1 MGVAFGLGAALAW
14 GLSDYVAARASRAI
28 GATRVVLGMHLVATA
43 LLALIVAASGTLEH
57 LRWSDVP
64 FFALVGVLGWGSYLA
79 FYRALAIGPISI
91 ASPIVSGYAA
101 VTVVLAV
108 IVLGESL
115 SGWQTVAVGLSFAGV
130 VGASAD
136 IRGMRLEGRMGLLG
150 IALAIAA
157 MLLIGG
163 FVFGVAYHADRLGWL
178 VPILLGRGF
187 ATVFLTSQ
195 AVATGA
201 WRIPLRRS
209 VLAAVG
215 ALALIDTMGYVLF
228 NVGVRH
234 ADTAVVGAAS
244 APYAVIPIVA
254 GIVLFH
260 ERPTRIQWIGVGL
273 VIVGLVLLGLVS

>member
-1 MGVAFGLGAALAW
+1 MGVAFGLGSALSW
-14 GLSDYVAARASRAI
+14 GLADYVAARASRAI
-28 GATRVVLGMHLVATA
+28 GTTRVVLGMHLVATA

-115 SGWQTVAVGLSFAGV
+115 SGWQTVAVALSFAGV

-136 IRGMRLEGRMGLLG
+136 IRAMRLEGRVGLLG

-163 FVFGVAYHADRLGWL
+163 FVFGVAYRADRLGWL
-178 VPILLGRGF
+178 VPILLGRGC

-215 ALALIDTMGYVLF
+215 ALALIDTMGYVSF

-254 GIVLFH
+254 GVVLFH

-273 VIVGLVLLGLVS
+273 VIVGLGLLGLVS